1 MSSSFVVSTLVGVT
15 VATALGLAA
24 ATLARKRRAASRHV
38 LLMAALGVSLLLPV
52 FAAVM
57 PPVRIAVPIASA
69 VELIGPAAADVG
81 ALEMNVASTIA
92 EPQGLPQISPRFPW
106 PSLSAVVLGVWL
118 AGALLV
124 VAPVWAGLRQMR
136 WLRRTA
142 RPWRRGQSIADD
154 RASAVSIRRR
164 VAVLLHE
171 TVAGPVTCG
180 VRHAVILLPLDAES
194 WSSADLDRA
203 LVHELEHVRRHDWLT
218 QCFARALCACYWF
231 HPLVWITRRQIA
243 LEAERACDDAVLTAG
258 TGAMEATAYA
268 DQLVGLA
275 KRLSAAAH
283 QPLLAMADRRDLS
296 TRVRALLD
304 SKQPRGRAGTLL
316 LTAVAAA
323 SLALV
328 IALSPLRMVVE
339 AADGLQIAA
348 DAPRFEVASIRPCQ
362 GNAPTPEGR
371 AGGPGTLSAS
381 PGRLHIDCAPLLG
394 ADGLIRQAYA
404 KFANGQVNRYW
415 AFLPIVGG
423 PAWTSSERF
432 TIDAKAEGTP
442 SLQMMKGPMLQALL
456 VDGFHL
462 RSHRETRQVPIYEL
476 TVAKSGAKLPAF
488 DGRCTPIDF
497 TKNIPSQL
505 ESDGTCVFVGANDKL
520 DAPGQTID
528 DFIKTALSDLDRP
541 VVNVTGLSGRF
552 DFHLDLTP
560 DDAPGSTDRITTTA
574 VALQRQLGLT
584 LRPATGPAE
593 FLVIDGVDKPAPGG
607 VALQSPAN
615 PASAEATAGRQKFEA
630 VSVKP
635 CENEPPTPPGQRSSQ
650 GGFPTTSPGHFVIEC
665 GTVERLISVAYVRF
679 GEALTNQDARIG
691 DISWMKNAPSWVRS
705 DKFTIEAR
713 AAGTPDD
720 TVMRGPMLRALLE
733 DRFKLQVHR
742 ATEDA
747 PMYALTVAKGGLKI
761 KPMAPDGCVVY
772 DASNPPDPR
781 GALQGGK
788 PTCSGMTM
796 AGGPGRMLWT
806 IGGETMQEFAH
817 TLSAWTDRYVID
829 RTGVTDTFNIRL
841 EYAPDEH
848 TPGPD
853 KRGPARTDFSEPN
866 APSIFQAL
874 EQQLGL
880 KLEPTKGPQTT
891 IVIDHVE
898 RPTPN
903 SPAVAEILA
912 GKPPARATGAGTR
925 IR

>member
-1 MSSSFVVSTLVGVT
+1 
-15 VATALGLAA
+15 
-24 ATLARKRRAASRHV
+24 
-38 LLMAALGVSLLLPV
+38 
-52 FAAVM
+52 
-57 PPVRIAVPIASA
+57 
-69 VELIGPAAADVG
+69 
-81 ALEMNVASTIA
+81 
-92 EPQGLPQISPRFPW
+92 
-106 PSLSAVVLGVWL
+106 
-118 AGALLV
+118 
-124 VAPVWAGLRQMR
+124 
-136 WLRRTA
+136 
-142 RPWRRGQSIADD
+142 
-154 RASAVSIRRR
+154 
-164 VAVLLHE
+164 
-171 TVAGPVTCG
+171 
-180 VRHAVILLPLDAES
+180 
-194 WSSADLDRA
+194 
-203 LVHELEHVRRHDWLT
+203 
-218 QCFARALCACYWF
+218 
-231 HPLVWITRRQIA
+231 
-243 LEAERACDDAVLTAG
+243 
-258 TGAMEATAYA
+258 
-268 DQLVGLA
+268 
-275 KRLSAAAH
+275 
-283 QPLLAMADRRDLS
+283 
-296 TRVRALLD
+296 
-304 SKQPRGRAGTLL
+304 
-316 LTAVAAA
+316 
-323 SLALV
+323 
-328 IALSPLRMVVE
+328 
-339 AADGLQIAA
+339 
-348 DAPRFEVASIRPCQ
+348 
-362 GNAPTPEGR
+362 
-371 AGGPGTLSAS
+371 
-381 PGRLHIDCAPLLG
+381 LLG

-476 TVAKSGAKLPAF
+476 TVTKSGAKLPAF
-488 DGRCTPIDF
+488 DGKCTPIDF
-497 TKNIPSQL
+497 TKSIPSQL
-505 ESDGTCVFVGANDKL
+505 ESDGTCVFVGAKDKW

-560 DDAPGSTDRITTTA
+560 DDALGSTDRITTIA
-574 VALQRQLGLT
+574 IALQRQLGLT
-584 LRPATGPAE
+584 LRPATGPAD
-593 FLVIDGVDKPAPGG
+593 FLVIDAVDRPAPGG

-635 CENEPPTPPGQRSSQ
+635 CENEAPTPPGQRSSQ

-705 DKFTIEAR
+705 DKFTIEAK

-720 TVMRGPMLRALLE
+720 SVMRGPMLRALLE

-747 PMYALTVAKGGLKI
+747 PVYALTVAKAGLKI

-772 DASNPPDPR
+772 DANNAPDPR

-788 PTCSGMTM
+788 PTCGGMTM

-853 KRGPARTDFSEPN
+853 KRGPARTEFPEPN

-880 KLEPTKGPQTT
+880 RLEPTKGPQTA

-903 SPAVAEILA
+903 SAADAASLGKPAP
-912 GKPPARATGAGTR
+912 PPARATGAGTR